1 MIKRLV
7 SLGSVIVDLV
17 LELPGLPERG
27 GDVLASQRGM
37 AVGGAFNVLSAAA
50 RLGLPGVY
58 AGPHGSGPFGDLVR
72 AELAR
77 EGIDMALLP
86 DPRLD
91 TGWTIAMIA
100 PDGERTFVTVT
111 GADAIV
117 ESSALATIDYVNG
130 DAVYVSGYDLAYP
143 GAGQAIAE
151 HVAALDASLFVALDP
166 GPLVADIE
174 VARLGEV
181 LRRADM
187 LSLNER
193 ELAAAGGIESLAE
206 RMRPD
211 ATIVVR
217 QGPRGATINR
227 ATSEPT
233 TIRAVAVGNVVDTSG
248 AGDVHVGATLAGIA
262 HAMSWADAVE
272 LANRAAAYAV
282 SLAGP
287 ASGPTAA
294 QLEDFAAGRW

>member
-72 AELAR
+72 ADLVR
-77 EGIDMALLP
+77 EGIEMALP
-86 DPRLD
+86 PNPRLD
-91 TGWTIAMIA
+91 TGWTIAMIE

-111 GADAIV
+111 GADAVV
-117 ESSALATIDYVNG
+117 EPAALATIDYLDG

-151 HVAALDASLFVALDP
+151 HVATLNGSLFVTFDP
-166 GPLVADIE
+166 GPLVAGIE
-174 VARLGEV
+174 VTRLDEV

-193 ELAAAGGIESLAE
+193 LGYRRRYAQVEFA
-206 RMRPD
+206 RP
-211 ATIVVR
+211 
-217 QGPRGATINR
+217 
-227 ATSEPT
+227 
-233 TIRAVAVGNVVDTSG
+233 
-248 AGDVHVGATLAGIA
+248 L
-262 HAMSWADAVE
+262 
-272 LANRAAAYAV
+272 
-282 SLAGP
+282 
-287 ASGPTAA
+287 
-294 QLEDFAAGRW
+294 

>member
-1 MIKRLV
+1 LFEDAMGKG
-7 SLGSVIVDLV
+7 SLGTGVEAAESVPTAFSIASRWPKDAWAASGYAAAL
-17 LELPGLPERG
+17 G
-27 GDVLASQRGM
+27 GDTDTIAAM
-37 AVGGAFNVLSAAA
+37 AGAMVGACTGLSA
-50 RLGLPGVY
+50 LPANAVRKVKEVNE
-58 AGPHGSGPFGDLVR
+58 LVR

-86 DPRLD
+86 DLRLD
-91 TGWTIAMIA
+91 TGWTIAMIE

-233 TIRAVAVGNVVDTSG
+233 
-248 AGDVHVGATLAGIA
+248 
-262 HAMSWADAVE
+262 
-272 LANRAAAYAV
+272 
-282 SLAGP
+282 
-287 ASGPTAA
+287 
-294 QLEDFAAGRW
+294 